1 MASGMENT
9 FGKTFKSIG
18 KMAIAAFSVKAIA
31 DFMGS
36 CLQLGSDLAEVQNVV
51 DTAFPSM
58 NSQVNEFAKNAMT
71 QFGLSETV
79 TKKYMGTF
87 GAMAKAFK
95 FPEAEAERMSET
107 LTGLAGDVASFY
119 NISSDE
125 AYTKLKSVFTGET
138 ETLKDLG
145 VVMTQ
150 SALDAYAL
158 ANGYG
163 KVTAKMTEQEKVAL
177 RMAFVTEQL
186 SLASGDFVRTQD
198 SWANQTRILSL
209 RFQSLKASLGK
220 GFIAVFTP
228 IIKGVNWVLANLQV
242 LADSFSSLMEFITGT
257 KSDSGGAALAESV
270 GDLSGTTDAVGD
282 LSSGLDDTGKS
293 AKKAAK
299 EIASLGVDELNIF
312 NPTDT
317 SGDSESSGGSG
328 NDSSGS
334 IADAVDFGEAPKE
347 ANVFSGIMQG
357 LIDEFKRL
365 SDIFKIGFR
374 IGLGDSLKNIELIK
388 TSLFSIKDSLI
399 QIFADPAVMRAA
411 KIWVDTL
418 ILNFGKITGSIV
430 SIGIS
435 IGTFLIASVAQYL
448 KKNISFIQDIIISMF
463 NVSGKFWRIMGNFS
477 LFLANIFSI
486 LTGPEALKIGSGL
499 IQTIVNGY
507 MGSVSLISRL
517 GIDIL
522 DAIVTPIINN
532 KNKIKKALEGT
543 LEPIATIVD
552 TIAKSI
558 NDTFAKVMEVYN
570 AYVAPAF
577 EQIKTSLTEIFGV
590 ILEKYNEYIKPVLDS
605 ISVDFMAM
613 WQEHVQPAIDS
624 IIEFIGKFVELAG
637 TLIEF
642 ISPFIE
648 WLVSVLAPV
657 VAQVIADVW
666 EQIETVV
673 VFISDCIKV
682 VMDVLANICDFLN
695 NVFSGNWEEI
705 WQDIQNFF
713 VGIWEDICQAIDD
726 FINDIVEAITKFAED
741 VEQGWNELW
750 SGIGNFLKSV
760 WDDICTEVDD
770 SIKTVQ
776 SAIDTI
782 TEAISKTWN
791 DFWDSL
797 FTWASDTWDD
807 ICGLFSSGGQFF
819 DGVVGAIG
827 DIFKA
832 IVNCIIGGINKI
844 VSVPLRVIS
853 DALTFIHDID
863 LPVIGKP
870 FTIVP
875 RGFEIPNIPMLAQGG
890 YVKAN
895 QPQLAMIGDN
905 RHQGEIVAPEDK
917 LFNIMMA
924 ALHDFTGNS
933 NQQNDSQLLA
943 NLLLKI
949 ITILEEL
956 DLTINL
962 DGEVIYRNQEKIK
975 NRKGLSFSNI

>member
-1 MASGMENT
+1 MASGMENA

-51 DTAFPSM
+51 DVAFPSM
-58 NSQVNEFAKNAMT
+58 SSEVDKFAKNAMT

-79 TKKYMGTF
+79 TKRYMGTF
-87 GAMAKAFK
+87 GAMAKAFH
-95 FPEAEAERMSET
+95 FPEAEAKQMSET

-186 SLASGDFVRTQD
+186 SMASGDFVRTQD

-228 IIKGVNWVLANLQV
+228 IIKGVNWVLSNLQV
-242 LADSFSSLMEFITGT
+242 LADSFANLMEFITGT
-257 KSDSGGAALAESV
+257 KSDSGGGGALAEAA
-270 GDLSGTTDAVGD
+270 GDISGATDATGD
-282 LSSGLDDTGKS
+282 LSSGLEDTGKS

-299 EIASLGVDELNIF
+299 EIAALGVDELNIF
-312 NPTDT
+312 NPTDST
-317 SGDSESSGGSG
+317 GDSGSSGG
-328 NDSSGS
+328 DSDNSGS
-334 IADAVDFGEAPKE
+334 IASVIDFGEAPKE
-347 ANVFSGIMQG
+347 ANIFSSAMQG

-365 SDIFKIGFR
+365 SDLFKIGFR
-374 IGLGDSLKNIELIK
+374 IGLGDSLKNIEVIK
-388 TSLFSIKDSLI
+388 AALFSIQDSLVG
-399 QIFADPAVMRAA
+399 IFADPAVIRAA

-418 ILNFGKITGSIV
+418 IINFGKITGSMV

-435 IGTFLIASVAQYL
+435 IGTFLVGSVAQYL
-448 KKNISFIQDIIISMF
+448 KKNVSFIQDIVISMF
-463 NVSGKFWRIMGNFS
+463 NVSGKFWRIIGNFS
-477 LFLANIFSI
+477 VFLADIFSI

-499 IQTIVNGY
+499 IQTIVNGFT
-507 MGSVSLISRL
+507 GSVSFISRL

-522 DAIVTPIINN
+522 DAIAAPILNN
-532 KNKIKKALEGT
+532 KNKIKEALRGT
-543 LEPIATIVD
+543 LEPIASIVD
-552 TIAKSI
+552 TIANSV
-558 NDTFAKVMEVYN
+558 NNTFSKVMEVYN
-570 AYVAPAF
+570 TYVAPAF
-577 EQIKTSLTEIFGV
+577 EQIKTSLTGIFGV

-624 IIEFIGKFVELAG
+624 IIEFIGKFAELAG
-637 TLIEF
+637 TLVET
-642 ISPFIE
+642 ISPFVE
-648 WLVSVLAPV
+648 WLISVLAPV
-657 VAQVIADVW
+657 VAQVISDVW
-666 EQIETVV
+666 DAIETVV

-682 VMDVLANICDFLN
+682 VMDILADICDFLN
-695 NVFSGNWEEI
+695 NVFTGNWSEI

-713 VGIWEDICQAIDD
+713 VGIWEDICQAVDD
-726 FINDIVEAITKFAED
+726 FIDDIVEAILKFAED
-741 VEQGWNELW
+741 VKQNWNDFW
-750 SGIGNFLKSV
+750 GGIGDFLESV
-760 WDDICTEVDD
+760 WNDICTEVDD

-782 TEAISKTWN
+782 TEAIGEAWN
-791 DFWDSL
+791 DFWDGL

-819 DGVVGAIG
+819 DGVVGSIG
-827 DIFKA
+827 DVFKK
-832 IVNCIIGGINKI
+832 IVNSLISGINKI
-844 VSVPLRVIS
+844 ISIPLGVIS
-853 DALTFIHDID
+853 DALVYIHDID

-870 FTIVP
+870 FTIIP
-875 RGFEIPNIPMLAQGG
+875 RGFDIPQIPMLAQGG

-917 LFNIMMA
+917 LFNVMMA
-924 ALHDFTGNS
+924 ALHEFASKST
-933 NQQNDSQLLA
+933 QQNDGQLLA
-943 NLLLKI
+943 NLLLRI
-949 ITILEEL
+949 IAILEEL
-956 DLTINL
+956 DMTVNL